1 MKVAAPHLASGSVGA
16 EARPVSP
23 VSWRWAL
30 ARPLGL
36 HTVITV
42 GTARLFIGAP
52 VNRAHIC
59 CRCSEGGAVLGDL
72 SAYQEPRGPGEDK
85 RFPVLQTYE
94 PTLQIRADN

>member
-1 MKVAAPHLASGSVGA
+1 MKVAPHLASGSVGA
-16 EARPVSP
+16 EARPVSA
-23 VSWRWAL
+23 VSWRWPAL

-59 CRCSEGGAVLGDL
+59 RCSEVRRGAL
-72 SAYQEPRGPGEDK
+72 
-85 RFPVLQTYE
+85 
-94 PTLQIRADN
+94 

>member
-23 VSWRWAL
+23 VSWRWPAL

-72 SAYQEPRGPGEDK
+72 SAYQEPRVQGRTRGFQFC
-85 RFPVLQTYE
+85 R
-94 PTLQIRADN
+94 PTSQHFR